1 MSIELAWYMSCD
13 GDSAHI
19 GQRFAD
25 YPPSFD
31 SFTRV
36 AQNAE
41 NSGFTTLL
49 VPTSQISGHYGP
61 EAPTWDSII
70 NASVVAPATKT
81 IKLLL
86 AVRAGMIHPAFCARM
101 MASLDELSGGR
112 IMYNIVTGGSD
123 LSAYGDNLDHDTR
136 YERTE
141 EFIQVLEG
149 LWTQDKFSF
158 EGEYYRF
165 RDASVYPRPVQKPRI
180 PFFMAGASD
189 IARRI
194 AVKHG
199 DYWVF
204 WGESPEQVKE
214 QIDGMK
220 KNLSGR
226 DRPLKYVTRFQIT
239 ARETEDEAYEA
250 AEEVLSQ
257 VDSDVLA
264 HRGKV
269 IATFDSKGTKNQ
281 QERTKE
287 EMVGPNLWGGMGRIR
302 TGSAVTIVGS
312 YEQCAEKIVEIEKA
326 GVNLLIL
333 SGFPLHSECQV
344 VGEKVIPLVREME
357 QQQGL
362 VNEEEDDFLKVAAA
376 AAS

>member
-19 GQRFAD
+19 GQKFAD

-41 NSGFTTLL
+41 KSGFTTIL
-49 VPTSQISGHYGP
+49 VPTSQISGHYGS

-86 AVRAGMIHPAFCARM
+86 AVRVGMIHPACCARM

-112 IMYNIVTGGSD
+112 VMYNIVTGGSD
-123 LSAYGDNLDHDTR
+123 LSAYGDELDHDTR

-141 EFIQVLEG
+141 EYIQVLEG

-158 EGEYYRF
+158 EGKYYHF

-180 PFFMAGASD
+180 PFYMAGASD
-189 IARRI
+189 VARRI
-194 AVKHG
+194 AVKYG

-214 QIDGMK
+214 QIDGME
-220 KNLSGR
+220 KNLEGR

-239 ARETEDEAYEA
+239 ARETEEEAYEA
-250 AEEVLSQ
+250 AEEVLSR
-257 VDSDVLA
+257 VDHDVLA

-269 IATFDSKGTKNQ
+269 IARFDSKGTKNQ

-333 SGFPLHSECQV
+333 SGFPLHSECQI

-357 QQQGL
+357 RQQGL
-362 VNEEEDDFLKVAAA
+362 VNEEEDNFLKVATAA
-376 AAS
+376 VS